1 MTFEELKTEA
11 KKQGYKQLKLNHQS
25 SFYLVFVEV
34 NAENGGPRMNINFKE
49 ERSVVCLKCGLRS
62 PWIVGSDNALKTA
75 WNNMIIKFGTKN

>member
-11 KKQGYKQLKLNHQS
+11 KKQGYK
-25 SFYLVFVEV
+25 LVKAKPSVKFLPCIC
-34 NAENGGPRMNINFKE
+34 GGKRREWWSRMNINFKE

-75 WNNMIIKFGTKN
+75 WNNMIIRFETKN